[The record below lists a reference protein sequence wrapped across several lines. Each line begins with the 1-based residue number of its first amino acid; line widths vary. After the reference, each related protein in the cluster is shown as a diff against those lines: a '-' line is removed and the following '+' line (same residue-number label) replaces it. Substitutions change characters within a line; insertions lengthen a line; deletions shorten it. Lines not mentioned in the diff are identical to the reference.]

1 LRSGLVWEPMK
12 TRTLIAIIYSLTFA
26 AIAVWLLVEQ
36 RACAQIQHENTALLR
51 RLNEAT
57 EKLAENQRLPERA
70 AASTDNLSEAGA
82 PLAAS
87 PASAD
92 EELLRLRSEITGLVQ
107 QHQQTESLREDTLQT
122 RAALENR
129 RKEDRAAR
137 RAANG
142 NGSQLEIIKAQ
153 YWTDHTNMDVTEELQ
168 DRIRGDSLKA
178 VGGNNIKG
186 DPEFGQTKH
195 LTIEYRFGGVT
206 RTKEFREGEVIVLPG
221 E

>member
-1 LRSGLVWEPMK
+1 MK
-12 TRTLIAIIYSLTFA
+12 TSSLIAFVYSLAFA
-26 AIAVWLLVEQ
+26 ALAVWLLLEH
-36 RACAQIQHENTALLR
+36 RACAQMHQENTALLR

-57 EKLAENQRLPERA
+57 DKLAEIQRLPNRTPPP
-70 AASTDNLSEAGA
+70 TDNLSDAGA
-82 PLAAS
+82 PLAAP

-92 EELLRLRSEITGLVQ
+92 EELLRLRGEVAGLVQ
-107 QHQQTESLREDTLQT
+107 QHQQTESLREDTRLT

-137 RAANG
+137 RAANA
-142 NGSQLEIIKAQ
+142 NGSQLEILKAE
-153 YWTDHTNMDVTEELQ
+153 YWTDHTRMDVTDELQ
-168 DRIRGDSLKA
+168 DRIRGDGLKA
-178 VGGNNIKG
+178 VASNNIKG

-206 RTKEFREGEVIVLPG
+206 RTNEFREGDAIVLPA

>member
-1 LRSGLVWEPMK
+1 L
-12 TRTLIAIIYSLTFA
+12 
-26 AIAVWLLVEQ
+26 
-36 RACAQIQHENTALLR
+36 
-51 RLNEAT
+51 AT
-57 EKLAENQRLPERA
+57 
-70 AASTDNLSEAGA
+70 
-82 PLAAS
+82 S
-87 PASAD
+87 PAGAD
-92 EELLRLRSEITGLVQ
+92 EELLRLRSEIAGLLQ
-107 QHQQTESLREDTLQT
+107 QHQQTESLLEDTRQT

-142 NGSQLEIIKAQ
+142 NVSQLEIIKAE
-153 YWTDHTNMDVTEELQ
+153 YWTDHTRMDVTGELQ

-178 VGGNNIKG
+178 MASNNIKG

-206 RTKEFREGEVIVLPG
+206 RTNEFREGDVIVLPA

>member
-1 LRSGLVWEPMK
+1 MK

-26 AIAVWLLVEQ
+26 AIAVWWLLEH
-36 RACAQIQHENTALLR
+36 RACAQIHQENTALLR
-51 RLNEAT
+51 RLSEAT
-57 EKLAENQRLPERA
+57 EKLAENQRSPNGTAPSTEQVSD
-70 AASTDNLSEAGA
+70 ASA
-82 PLAAS
+82 PSTAS
-87 PASAD
+87 LASAD
-92 EELLRLRSEITGLVQ
+92 EELPRLRSEVAGLLQ
-107 QHQQTESLREDTLQT
+107 QHQQTESLREDTRQT

-142 NGSQLEIIKAQ
+142 TASQLEIIKAE
-153 YWTDHTNMDVTEELQ
+153 YWTDHTRMDVTDELQ

-178 VGGNNIKG
+178 MASNNLKG

-206 RTKEFREGEVIVLPG
+206 RTNEFREGDVIVLPA

>member
-1 LRSGLVWEPMK
+1 MK
-12 TRTLIAIIYSLTFA
+12 TRTLIGIIYSLTFA
-26 AIAVWLLVEQ
+26 AIAVSLLLEH
-36 RACAQIQHENTALLR
+36 RACAQIHEENTALLR
-51 RLNEAT
+51 RLNEAI
-57 EKLAENQRLPERA
+57 EKLAENQRLPDGA
-70 AASTDNLSEAGA
+70 GPATDSLSDAGA
-82 PLAAS
+82 PLATP

-92 EELLRLRSEITGLVQ
+92 EELLRLRSEIAGLLQ
-107 QHQQTESLREDTLQT
+107 QHQQTESLREDTRQT

-142 NGSQLEIIKAQ
+142 NVSQLEIIKAD
-153 YWTDHTNMDVTEELQ
+153 YWTDHTRMDVTEELQ

-178 VGGNNIKG
+178 MAGNNIKG

-206 RTKEFREGEVIVLPG
+206 RTNEFREGDVIVLPA

>member
-1 LRSGLVWEPMK
+1 
-12 TRTLIAIIYSLTFA
+12 
-26 AIAVWLLVEQ
+26 
-36 RACAQIQHENTALLR
+36 
-51 RLNEAT
+51 LNEAT
-57 EKLAENQRLPERA
+57 EKLAENQRLPDRA
-70 AASTDNLSEAGA
+70 APATDNLSDAGA

-92 EELLRLRSEITGLVQ
+92 EELLRLRSEIAGLLQ
-107 QHQQTESLREDTLQT
+107 QHQQTESLREDTRQT
-122 RAALENR
+122 CAALENR

-142 NGSQLEIIKAQ
+142 NVSQLEIIKAD
-153 YWTDHTNMDVTEELQ
+153 YWTDHTRMDVTEELQ

-178 VGGNNIKG
+178 MAGNNIKG

-206 RTKEFREGEVIVLPG
+206 RTNEFREGDVIVLPA

>member
-1 LRSGLVWEPMK
+1 MK
-12 TRTLIAIIYSLTFA
+12 TRTLIGIIYGLTFA
-26 AIAVWLLVEQ
+26 AIAVWLLLER
-36 RACAQIQHENTALLR
+36 RACAQIHEENTALLR

-57 EKLAENQRLPERA
+57 ERLAENQRLPERTA
-70 AASTDNLSEAGA
+70 PATDNLSDAGA
-82 PLAAS
+82 PLATS
-87 PASAD
+87 PASGD
-92 EELLRLRSEITGLVQ
+92 EELLRLRSEIAGLLQ
-107 QHQQTESLREDTLQT
+107 QHQQTESLLEDTRQT

-129 RKEDRAAR
+129 RKEDRASR

-142 NGSQLEIIKAQ
+142 IVSQLEIIKAV
-153 YWTDHTNMDVTEELQ
+153 YWTDHTRMDVTGELQ

-178 VGGNNIKG
+178 MASNNIRG

-206 RTKEFREGEVIVLPG
+206 RTNEFREGEVIVLPA

>member
-1 LRSGLVWEPMK
+1 MK
-12 TRTLIAIIYSLTFA
+12 TRTLIGIIYSVTFA
-26 AIAVWLLVEQ
+26 AIAVWLLLER
-36 RACAQIQHENTALLR
+36 RACAQIHEENTVLLR

-57 EKLAENQRLPERA
+57 EKLAENQRLPERTA
-70 AASTDNLSEAGA
+70 PATDNLSDAGA
-82 PLAAS
+82 PLATS
-87 PASAD
+87 PAGAD
-92 EELLRLRSEITGLVQ
+92 EELLRLRSEIAGLLQ
-107 QHQQTESLREDTLQT
+107 QHQQTESLLEDTRQT

-142 NGSQLEIIKAQ
+142 NVSQLEIIKAE
-153 YWTDHTNMDVTEELQ
+153 YWTDHTRMDVTGELQ

-178 VGGNNIKG
+178 MASNNIKG

-206 RTKEFREGEVIVLPG
+206 RTNEFREGDVIVLPA

>member
-1 LRSGLVWEPMK
+1 MK
-12 TRTLIAIIYSLTFA
+12 TKTAITILYTLAFA
-26 AIAVWLLVEQ
+26 AIAVWLLLEH
-36 RACAQIQHENTALLR
+36 RACAQLRQENTALLR

-57 EKLAENQRLPERA
+57 EKLAENQRVPDRTA
-70 AASTDNLSEAGA
+70 PSTDNLSGAGA

-92 EELLRLRSEITGLVQ
+92 EELLRLRGHIGGLLQ
-107 QHQQTESLREDTLQT
+107 QHQQTESLREDTGQT
-122 RAALENR
+122 REALEIR

-142 NGSQLEIIKAQ
+142 NSSQLEIVKAE
-153 YWTDHTNMDVTEELQ
+153 YWTDHTRMDVTGELQ

-178 VGGNNIKG
+178 MAGNNIKG
-186 DPEFGQTKH
+186 DPEFGQSKH

-206 RTKEFREGEVIVLPG
+206 RTNEFREGDVIVLPA